1 MHISN
6 IVVSVALLAFSA
18 LPSFAADSMM
28 AGASMSMMKAGEVVA
43 IMRDGH
49 MGTMMMTDPDA
60 KMEANMMKMS
70 KPIDGCIMLLTGK
83 ELWSMALPSV
93 STARKQFG
101 RKYLS

>member
-1 MHISN
+1 MHISK

-43 IMRDGH
+43 IMPDGH
-49 MGTMMMTDPDA
+49 MGTMMMTAADA

-70 KPIDGCIMLLTGK
+70 KPINGCIMLMTGK
-83 ELWSMALPSV
+83 DGKTYMVDTSSKDAMAECEKM
-93 STARKQFG
+93 AK
-101 RKYLS
+101 